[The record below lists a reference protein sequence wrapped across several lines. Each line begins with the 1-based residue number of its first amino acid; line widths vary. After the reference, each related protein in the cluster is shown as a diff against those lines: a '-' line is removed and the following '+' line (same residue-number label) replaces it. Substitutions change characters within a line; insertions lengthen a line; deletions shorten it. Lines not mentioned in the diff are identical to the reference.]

1 MPKESLT
8 LSEDDIRTKIVY
20 QWLKD
25 CGLKDTDIHI
35 EYSINIRLGKG
46 TKTIH
51 SRTDILVTNSQNMN
65 LLIVEVKR
73 PDHCLNNEDKLQGL
87 SYARALA
94 KGGIAPFTIL
104 TNGKD
109 TVIYDSV
116 TGNNIEGTT
125 VPANHPYV
133 QNGFRASGNALQARA
148 EALEYLISLSPENL
162 LLFCKAQVEQR
173 IGLLKSNDLFSGKK
187 YIPQLYIER
196 QTAKEELKKKLFD
209 EKTSNRVILVIG
221 PPQHGKTCF
230 LCHTVET
237 YLKKGIP
244 VLFYPA
250 ISLRK
255 GLLKEIQEDF
265 EWNLGDTSN
274 SFQLI
279 HKLQKITSQI
289 GKEIII
295 FVDGWNEMIEDAL
308 VLNDECQRLQQTN
321 IKLVISTTSPSLP
334 RLLQD
339 ESGNLSHIAEEVKL
353 NVTTIRQLTSKPLNY
368 TKELNI
374 IQIGNFDYHELIEG
388 KKLHEKAYNTKFADN
403 SNLPQDPFYLR
414 LAAET
419 YANSPIPNFAT
430 RTDLIRKSLS
440 RKGLRRGIQDI
451 DLFSGLHVIAQI
463 MVEKD
468 PPISCLDLPHVICND
483 SALSKWL
490 ESAILIRL
498 YKNEMPE
505 IDFYY
510 THDRDFCI
518 AILSQK
524 LDERLLHSEKE
535 IFYDDL
541 LKITKTESG
550 CSALRWFL
558 SCPEYTHI
566 LEEVFKWVVS
576 QGKYTNIILK
586 ILSDSILNQVNLN
599 NNLSFDWLETYIDKL
614 IEAQNNKQEFNENL
628 CKLIYSLLFSFDTK
642 KEMNKYEYW
651 LRLLVKYDDIHD
663 FDVQGSLVYELL
675 GREDMEDD
683 FDEDSHEIKYLVKL
697 ISDKD
702 KDIVYNA
709 LAILTNISYSFVLR
723 KLPSFIYEYQQNN
736 HPATNELL
744 EKICR
749 CILYH
754 LWYIYYG
761 DMCPGWL
768 SSTEKGDAEVIEEY
782 YKQKKLWWPILKMLH
797 PESETYEDIIKTL
810 QKLSEYVIEEDPEP
824 SIPPCN
830 DPRQLSFNF

>member
-1 MPKESLT
+1 MLEKSHT

-20 QWLKD
+20 QWLKS
-25 CGLKDTDIHI
+25 CGLNNTDIFI

-46 TKTIH
+46 IKTIH
-51 SRTDILVTNSQNMN
+51 SRTDILVKNSQGMN

-73 PDHCLNNEDKLQGL
+73 PDHCLNDKDRLQGL

-94 KGGIAPFTIL
+94 KGGIAPFTIV
-104 TNGKD
+104 TNGEN
-109 TVIYDSV
+109 TMIYDSV
-116 TGNNIEGTT
+116 TGNHIEGDTI
-125 VPANHPYV
+125 PANHPYI
-133 QNGFRASGNALQARA
+133 QNGFRASGDALQARA
-148 EALEYLISLSPENL
+148 EALEYLISLSPDNL
-162 LLFCKAQVEQR
+162 LSFCRAQVEHR
-173 IGLLKSNDLFSGKK
+173 IALLKSNDLFSGKK

-196 QTAKEELKKKLFD
+196 TTAKEELKKKLFD
-209 EKTSNRVILVIG
+209 EKTSNQVILVIG

-237 YLKKGIP
+237 YLEKEIP

-250 ISLRK
+250 IGLRK

-265 EWNLGDTSN
+265 EWSMGDSSTP
-274 SFQLI
+274 FQLI
-279 HKLQKITSQI
+279 HKLHKITAQT

-339 ESGNLSHIAEEVKL
+339 ESGNLTHIAEEVKL

-374 IQIGNFDYHELIEG
+374 IQIGNFGYQELTEG
-388 KKLHEKAYNTKFADN
+388 KKLHERAYNTQFADN

-430 RTDLIRKSLS
+430 RTELIRKSLV

-451 DLFSGLHVIAQI
+451 DLFSGLHAIAKI
-463 MVEKD
+463 MVEQD
-468 PPISCLDLPHVICND
+468 PPISCLDLPHTICKD
-483 SALSKWL
+483 SILSQWL

-498 YKNEMPE
+498 YKDEIPE

-510 THDRDFCI
+510 THDKDFCI

-524 LDERLLHSEKE
+524 LDERLLNTEKQT
-535 IFYDDL
+535 FYDEL

-566 LEEVFKWVVS
+566 LEEVFKSVVS
-576 QGKYTNIILK
+576 KGISNPSILK

-599 NNLSFDWLETYIDKL
+599 NNVSFDWLDKYIDKL
-614 IEAQNNKQEFNENL
+614 IAIQTAKGEFYENL
-628 CKLIYSLLFSFDTK
+628 CNLIYSLLCSFENE
-642 KEMNKYEYW
+642 KENEKYEYW
-651 LRLLVKYDDIHD
+651 MRLLIKYDEIYD
-663 FDVQGSLVYELL
+663 FNILNSLVYEYH
-675 GREDMEDD
+675 GGIDME
-683 FDEDSHEIKYLVKL
+683 FTFEEDYYTTKHLIKL

-702 KDIVYNA
+702 KDIARNA
-709 LAILTNISYSFVLR
+709 LAILTNASPLFVLE
-723 KLPSFIYEYQQNN
+723 KLPQYIQNYQQNN
-736 HPATNELL
+736 HPESNKLL
-744 EKICR
+744 ENACDF
-749 CILYH
+749 ILKH
-754 LWYIYYG
+754 LYEAYFG
-761 DMCPGWL
+761 SMCPGWL
-768 SSTEKGDAEVIEEY
+768 SCVEKGDREVIEEY
-782 YKQKKLWWPILKMLH
+782 YKQKKLWRPILKMLDQNS
-797 PESETYEDIIKTL
+797 PIYSEIMELLNDLY
-810 QKLSEYVIEEDPEP
+810 EYVIDDDLK
-824 SIPPCN
+824 SSTPPCN
-830 DPRQLSFNF
+830 DPE